1 MHINTDGR
9 GGDEH
14 MDAHPQESA
23 GHVVVLLNE
32 KADPGAAVGDKLYV
46 CACVS
51 SGLFLCEASS
61 SSLMSEQHDIRVNCK
76 S

>member
-1 MHINTDGR
+1 
-9 GGDEH
+9 
-14 MDAHPQESA
+14 MDAHPQEPA
-23 GHVVVLLNE
+23 GHVVILFHE
-32 KADPGAAVGDKLYV
+32 KADPGAVVADELYV

-61 SSLMSEQHDIRVNCK
+61 SSLMSEQLDIRVNCK